1 MDKFYYAYIIVST
14 AHPDRYYI
22 GFTENPED
30 RLAHH
35 NAGAVPSTAPHRPW
49 IYRTL
54 IGFSDRGRALDFER
68 YLKTHSGRAFLAKR
82 L

>member
-1 MDKFYYAYIIVST
+1 MYYVYIIESKIRQ
-14 AHPDRYYI
+14 DRYYI
-22 GFTENPED
+22 GFTRNLED

-35 NAGAVPSTAPHRPW
+35 NSGAVPSTASFKPW
-49 IYRTL
+49 AYRTC
-54 IGFSDRGRALDFER
+54 IAFNDKERALAFEH